1 MNIYVGNLNYRVQEE
16 DVKDVFETYG
26 NVSSVKLIS
35 DRVTGRAKGFGFVEM
50 ENEQEAL
57 DAIENL
63 DGFQLMEKLNTR
75 NIILENTLLLGIQSQ
90 VLRMKDQLQ

>member
-1 MNIYVGNLNYRVQEE
+1 MNIYVGNLNYKVQEE

-26 NVSSVKLIS
+26 EVTSVKLIS

-50 ENEQEAL
+50 SNDQEAL

-63 DGFQLMEKLNTR
+63 DGSQLMEREMRVNQAKPRDNA
-75 NIILENTLLLGIQSQ
+75 
-90 VLRMKDQLQ
+90 

>member
-26 NVSSVKLIS
+26 NVSSVNLIS

-50 ENEQEAL
+50 ENDQEAL

-63 DGFQLMEKLNTR
+63 DGFQLMEREMRVNQAKPR
-75 NIILENTLLLGIQSQ
+75 NN
-90 VLRMKDQLQ
+90 D

>member
-16 DVKDVFETYG
+16 DVKDAFETYG

-63 DGFQLMEKLNTR
+63 DGFQLMEREMRVNQAKPR
-75 NIILENTLLLGIQSQ
+75 NN
-90 VLRMKDQLQ
+90 D